1 MKRFFLV
8 TVAAFAL
15 LVPTL
20 SFAQGVK
27 TVYRPEVHGTVI
39 VVPQAPATPVVRAE
53 KVPATPANV
62 IAVHKPMANSYR
74 VANRV
79 NHAAV
84 AHCERAVA
92 AARTELRKNF

>member
-20 SFAQGVK
+20 TFAQGVK

-39 VVPQAPATPVVRAE
+39 VVPPAPATPVVRAE
-53 KVPATPANV
+53 KVPLTPANV
-62 IAVHKPMANSYR
+62 IALHQPMANGYR
-74 VANRV
+74 TANRV
-79 NHAAV
+79 NYSAV
-84 AHCERAVA
+84 AHCERALA
-92 AARTELRKNF
+92 TARTDLRRNF